1 MNKAKIALTIL
12 SIAIVVG
19 PIASVVLLYRD
30 NLVGL
35 VVPPEIKN
43 LGENLSVNNS
53 SSSPFIAGSN
63 VQLPTLAGETQYNQ
77 ETGAFS
83 YPINFTNPLKT
94 EISVDQISAQIQSKD
109 NNAILGNISIT
120 QPIEIAPGQSG
131 IINATGNLDP
141 EAINQIKAQ
150 YSGDVNNIALE
161 NVNIVVGG
169 IQIHFDELDAGSLQ
183 ALGV

>member
-1 MNKAKIALTIL
+1 MNNVKIALTLL

-19 PIASVVLLYRD
+19 PLAGVVLFYRD

-43 LGENLSVNNS
+43 LDSGLSEGNLTN
-53 SSSPFIAGSN
+53 PQFINGSQF
-63 VQLPTLAGETQYNQ
+63 QLPTLVGEPQYNQ

-94 EISVDQISAQIQSKD
+94 EISVDSMSAEIKFKD
-109 NNAILGNISIT
+109 NNVILGNISIT

-141 EAINQIKAQ
+141 EKVSQIKAQ
-150 YSGDVNNIALE
+150 YSGDVNNIVLE

-169 IQIHFDELDAGSLQ
+169 VEMHFDELDAGSLQ
-183 ALGV
+183 GLGV